1 MRKAQVIMN
10 KHFYLGLSILDLSKT
25 VVFEFWYDY
34 VKLKMMKMWNCY
46 MDTDSFIV
54 HVKTD
59 YIYKDIAEETRC
71 GTSNFELDRPL
82 LEGKNKKLIG
92 LMKDKFGGQIM
103 KKFVGLRVKTYKHL
117 KDHNDRDKKSK
128 RHKNFIK

>member
-82 LEGKNKKLIG
+82 PEGKN
-92 LMKDKFGGQIM
+92 